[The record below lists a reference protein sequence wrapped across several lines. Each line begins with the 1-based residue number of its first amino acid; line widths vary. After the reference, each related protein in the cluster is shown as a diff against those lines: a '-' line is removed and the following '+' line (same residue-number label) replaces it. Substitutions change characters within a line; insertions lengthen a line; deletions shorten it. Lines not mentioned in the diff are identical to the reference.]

1 MHDYTNFRP
10 NHPVTAV
17 VAVSRKQTCC
27 GVVHVHVVCVFFSGM
42 NGYSLSRTPDGML
55 GNVDEMD
62 SSSNSAIPA
71 DGSCFKFVWAATG
84 VDSEYLFVYVYRS
97 QKRQPDGGRL
107 RDGNGDE
114 HGGH

>member
-1 MHDYTNFRP
+1 MHDYTNF
-10 NHPVTAV
+10 
-17 VAVSRKQTCC
+17 KQTQSSSHCSGG
-27 GVVHVHVVCVFFSGM
+27 GVTQTDVLWCRSRSVCVFSGM

-71 DGSCFKFVWAATG
+71 EGSCFKSVWAATG
-84 VDSEYLFVYVYRS
+84 VDSEYLVVYVYRS

>member
-1 MHDYTNFRP
+1 
-10 NHPVTAV
+10 
-17 VAVSRKQTCC
+17 
-27 GVVHVHVVCVFFSGM
+27 M